1 VAGGALEVI
10 PLVYQFAAV
19 LVAISISA
27 IGGYR
32 FGVDHERGAAALREN
47 ETAVATANALRE
59 TMARDAQAD
68 LAAAQQAA
76 VRRAAARAK
85 SHALE
90 LEIARDET
98 ARNCR
103 ISDGSFRLLNNA
115 IDRANGTEAEAG
127 RRDDSVPT
135 AAAADGANSIR
146 PGALD
151 HGYLGE
157 LRRLPSQPPSVGRVD

>member
-1 VAGGALEVI
+1 MNPYVILAALV
-10 PLVYQFAAV
+10 
-19 LVAISISA
+19 SIALSA
-27 IGGYR
+27 FGGYR

-59 TMARDAQAD
+59 TMSRDAKAD

-76 VRRAAARAK
+76 TRRAVARAK

-103 ISDGSFRLLNNA
+103 ISDGAFRLLVDA
-115 IDRANGTEAEAG
+115 IASANGAEATAG
-127 RRDDSVPT
+127 RRDSAVP
-135 AAAADGANSIR
+135 AAAATTWAVGSR

-151 HGYLGE
+151 NGHLGD
-157 LRRLPSQPPSVGRVD
+157 LRRLPSQSPAVDGVDSE